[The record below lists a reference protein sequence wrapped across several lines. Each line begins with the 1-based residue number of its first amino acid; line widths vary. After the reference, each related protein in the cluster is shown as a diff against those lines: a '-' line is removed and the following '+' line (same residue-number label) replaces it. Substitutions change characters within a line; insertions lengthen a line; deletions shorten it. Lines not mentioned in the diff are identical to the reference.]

1 MIAGIVC
8 GSCVG
13 LAWIIIFSMWLLK
26 QHKKRVA
33 RRKDPERVA
42 LREAEALREKTGH
55 TTFIIPPDPAVINGQ
70 RKPGESAPQDRRSP
84 SGGERLADVMEGED
98 TEEATMAND
107 LYAEHGGKPLKC
119 VFSFSSSWERYVDSQ
134 QHHST
139 VDSRVVDRE
148 SLPTVPLTNLAR
160 HCYNYTP
167 GYVYVQVI

>member
-70 RKPGESAPQDRRSP
+70 RRPGESAFQDDRRSP
-84 SGGERLADVMEGED
+84 SGGERLEDVMEGE
-98 TEEATMAND
+98 EAILAND
-107 LYAEHGGKPLKC
+107 SYAGHGGKPLKC
-119 VFSFSSSWERYVDSQ
+119 MFSFFFF
-134 QHHST
+134 
-139 VDSRVVDRE
+139 
-148 SLPTVPLTNLAR
+148 
-160 HCYNYTP
+160 
-167 GYVYVQVI
+167 